1 MTSGIYYYI
10 DKTNDEIIYIGKDS
24 YIDKN
29 KRHICHMSP
38 SKYNEQ
44 HINKILQNN
53 PDRYEYK
60 ILYAGNFDDMLL
72 NALEINSIAEE
83 NPKFNFTMGGDG
95 CKEYK
100 HTKDAKIKI
109 SNAMKGKQNFL
120 GKKHKQE
127 SKDKISKSKIGDKN
141 PMKNPEIAKKVSKTL
156 KGKRGPETSFYGKHH
171 SESTKKQIS
180 HKKSHQQNTSGY
192 YRVYKSKT
200 NACKQG
206 FCYRYRYYDND
217 GKRKYISS
225 VDIKRLEEKVKKAGL
240 EWVKFE

>member
-1 MTSGIYYYI
+1 MTSGIYCYI

-29 KRHICHMSP
+29 KRHICHMLP

-60 ILYAGNFDDMLL
+60 ILYAGDFDDTLL
-72 NALEINSIAEE
+72 NTLEINSIAEE
-83 NPKFNFTMGGDG
+83 NPKFNFTIGGDG
-95 CKEYK
+95 CKGYK
-100 HTKDAKIKI
+100 HTEDAKRKI
-109 SNAMKGKQNFL
+109 SNAMKGNQNFL

-141 PMKNPEIAKKVSKTL
+141 PMKNPEIAKKVSKAL
-156 KGKRGPETSFYGKHH
+156 KGKRGSETSFYGKHH

-200 NACKQG
+200 NTCKQG
-206 FCYRYRYYDND
+206 FYYRYRYYDSD

-225 VDIKRLEEKVKKAGL
+225 VDIKKLEEKVKKAGL
-240 EWVKFE
+240 EWIKFE